1 MKPLLAAALLAAAT
15 PAAAIHLAQPL
26 TYFRTPPVRTLTP
39 LQAQRLYDV
48 PVVFGD
54 GGAGPVYVK
63 DGRPNR
69 TAGTCR
75 AFEQAQRD
83 GFEPQANVDIV
94 MSGFLVRACGLLDA
108 VSRAR
113 PARRSTIDRPR
124 VGVRDID
131 QIASSALP
139 GAPWDPAHP
148 SPAEQRRRDR
158 TSVAAFVRANH
169 CRVTVATTVELQF
182 RCDDL
187 LYALTELVRADVG
200 VDGTESLVV
209 APYIRSM
216 TGTFAYPPP
225 VEALTRTSAHGLL
238 LPSTIT
244 PRFVARDSG

>member
-1 MKPLLAAALLAAAT
+1 MKVLLAAALVAT
-15 PAAAIHLAQPL
+15 ATRAAIPLAQPL
-26 TYFRTPPVRTLTP
+26 TYFKLPAVRALTP
-39 LQAQRLYDV
+39 LQAQKLYDV

-54 GGAGPVYVK
+54 GGDGPVYVK

-83 GFEPQANVDIV
+83 GYEPQANVDIV

-108 VSRAR
+108 LVRAR

-131 QIASSALP
+131 QISSSVLP
-139 GAPWDPAHP
+139 GAPWDPARL
-148 SPAEQRRRDR
+148 SPAEQRRRER
-158 TSVAAFVRANH
+158 TSIAAFVHANR
-169 CRVTVATTVELQF
+169 CRVTVATAVELQF
-182 RCDDL
+182 RCDDM

-216 TGTFAYPPP
+216 TGTFAYPAP

-244 PRFVARDSG
+244 PRFAARDSG